1 MIKVSQVA
9 LQQNKDFALWKLQF
23 DLFIDEDGIW
33 RCSGRLANAGL
44 PTCTVFP
51 ILLDTKS
58 HITHLIVMACHERIM
73 HGGVKDTLTE
83 LRSKYW
89 IVKGRSFVKKLLQR
103 CVVCR
108 RIHGKPF
115 LSPRSPSLPGFRVQ
129 ESPPSLILV

>member
-1 MIKVSQVA
+1 MRITSLVIQFIETLKMKRVPFAQRDNRCCITKAEKYLIKGSQVA

-23 DLFIDEDGIW
+23 DLFIDEDAIW
-33 RCSGRLANAGL
+33 RCRGCLANAGL

-58 HITHLIVMACHERIM
+58 HITHLILMACHERIM

-89 IVKGRSFVKKLLQR
+89 I
-103 CVVCR
+103 
-108 RIHGKPF
+108 
-115 LSPRSPSLPGFRVQ
+115 
-129 ESPPSLILV
+129 